1 MNKIFYIAL
10 SFIWLSLSPL
20 LAVTAYP
27 GAVLYEHPDGSN
39 LSIRLFGDE
48 FVNYVT
54 TEDGYLLIESA
65 GFYEYATIAEG
76 GRLSS
81 LHVKAHNPT
90 HRTQA
95 ECELLKQLP
104 SDFIS
109 KIDFESHRLL
119 KINNYFDDCD
129 QHTSTTKGLQGTHR
143 VLVVLVDFPDK
154 AFVTPNPSEQFSNL
168 LNQKGYR
175 DNGATGSAADYF
187 EASTFGKFQPQFDVV
202 GPYTLPQSAAYYGA
216 NVSGSDGRPREMI
229 ADACLLADSDVDFT
243 LYDADDNETVDN
255 VFVYYAGYNEAE
267 GGGANTIWPHRWNLA
282 PKLYLDG
289 VGIYSYACS
298 SELRGNTGAEL
309 CGIGTFVHE
318 FSHVLGLTD
327 LYATN
332 NATHH
337 TLGTWDVMDR
347 GVYNNM
353 GLTPPTYSAYERFYL
368 GYLTPQQLCRSQLSI
383 LEPLIT
389 SNQAFLVAESRHNM
403 KGSQP
408 YPKEF
413 YLLENRQP
421 VGWDSLALPGH
432 GLLITRVDFN
442 AQRWNSNSVNTNPSA
457 MGVDIIEADE
467 SAYNLAGDPFP
478 GTNNVRSFDDFDD
491 TDYELAAISEQD
503 SIIIFQFLDDDNDDD
518 IPDVAVSKVRL
529 VFETEQSIPSP
540 VQSIVVASTSVD
552 ENLEVD
558 FEMGDYFQMRTKD
571 TEWSSDKLIFMP
583 QTGKSAI
590 VKRIDIRYF
599 PTLMSDEYGHSD
611 NVNITNHE
619 YTTDIDLIGYASPY
633 DLFAPVALP
642 ATEVTSGSFVARW
655 QTVKGA
661 TAYYLSVTSD
671 ADGDAHDKNFG
682 RHFETR
688 NQTTICVLD
697 TFYRVTDLRA
707 LTDYRYQVS
716 ATNSVN
722 VDDPEYVT
730 ELSNAIDVK
739 THKEVASEIEG
750 ITYNQSGLVVTAS
763 EYIYIYNAQGQLWQ
777 LVAPNTSSQHISLP
791 RGQIFVVKSGTN
803 YLKVVR

>member
-54 TEDGYLLIESA
+54 TEDGYLLIESE
-65 GFYEYATIAEG
+65 GFYEYATIAED

-104 SDFIS
+104 SDVIS
-109 KIDFESHRLL
+109 KLNFEQNRLL
-119 KINNYFDDCD
+119 KLNKHFDDSD
-129 QHTSTTKGLQGTHR
+129 QHTSTTKGLQGIHR
-143 VLVVLVDFPDK
+143 VLVILVEFPDK
-154 AFVTPNPSEQFSNL
+154 AFVTANTTEQFSNL
-168 LNQKGYR
+168 LNQKGYNV
-175 DNGATGSAADYF
+175 NGATGSAADYF
-187 EASTFGKFQPQFDVV
+187 EASTFGKFQPQFDVA

-243 LYDADDNETVDN
+243 LYDADANETVDN

-298 SELRGNTGAEL
+298 SELRGNAGADL

-337 TLGTWDVMDR
+337 TLSTWDVMDR

-353 GLTPPTYSAYERFYL
+353 GRTPPTYSAYQRFYL
-368 GYLTPQQLCRSQLSI
+368 GYLTPQQLYRNQLSV
-383 LEPLIT
+383 LEPLII
-389 SNQAFLVAESRHNM
+389 SNQAYLVAESRHNM
-403 KGSQP
+403 SGSNP
-408 YPKEF
+408 NPKEF

-442 AQRWNSNSVNTNPSA
+442 AQRWNSNSVNSNPSA

-467 SAYNLAGDPFP
+467 SADNLAGDPFP
-478 GTNNVRSFDDFDD
+478 GTNNVRKFGDFDD
-491 TDYELAAISEQD
+491 TDYELADISEQNHL
-503 SIIIFQFLDDDNDDD
+503 IVFNFLEDDDDDVS
-518 IPDVAVSKVRL
+518 DVSFSQSSL
-529 VFETEQSIPSP
+529 IFETELFVESA
-540 VQSIVVASTSVD
+540 VQSVVLASTGLTED
-552 ENLEVD
+552 LELRFQVG
-558 FEMGDYFQMRTKD
+558 ECFQMRTSNG
-571 TEWSSDKLIFMP
+571 EWRSDNLIVTPDASKKIF
-583 QTGKSAI
+583 
-590 VKRIDIRYF
+590 VERIDIRYL
-599 PTLMSDEYGHSD
+599 PTTVSCEYGHWD
-611 NVNITNHE
+611 YLYVTTN
-619 YTTDIDLIGYASPY
+619 DCSKKISLRGYASSY
-633 DLFAPVALP
+633 ELSAPLALP
-642 ATEVTSGSFVARW
+642 ATEVTSCSFVARW
-655 QTVKGA
+655 SSVKGA

-671 ADGDAHDKNFG
+671 DDGDAHDKDFR
-682 RHFETR
+682 RHFNTR
-688 NQTTICVLD
+688 NNTTICVVD
-697 TFYRVTDLRA
+697 TSYCVTDLRA
-707 LTDYRYQVS
+707 STDYTYQVS

-722 VDDPEYVT
+722 VDDPDYVT
-730 ELSNAIDVK
+730 ELSNVIDVK
-739 THKEVASEIEG
+739 TQKDVASQIEG
-750 ITYNQSGLVVTAS
+750 VTYNQSGLVVAAS
-763 EYIYIYNAQGQLWQ
+763 ECIYIYTVQGQLWQ
-777 LVAPNTSSQHISLP
+777 VVVPNTSSQYISLP